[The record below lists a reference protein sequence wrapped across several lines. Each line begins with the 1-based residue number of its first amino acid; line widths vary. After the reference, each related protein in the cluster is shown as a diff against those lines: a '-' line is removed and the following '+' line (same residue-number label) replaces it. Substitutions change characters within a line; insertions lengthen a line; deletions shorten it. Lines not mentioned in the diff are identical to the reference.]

1 MKIKPVVKYIIILL
15 FFFVFI
21 SCDKTKLKTKVV
33 SVKDVV
39 SYEMFDDDFFVP
51 DTLFAENKININTV
65 AFSFDRL
72 KSFEDESFSKPL
84 MDIIYNSSDDMYEKV
99 IDYLSSAKFDEDYFV
114 LFNNRTTASVPS
126 DVKMNNDFPL
136 IKDGIIIGEYMF
148 QNNGSHYFPYEF
160 IYFSK
165 NHLIQTTIELNRPDM
180 SMFENCKEFFAKK
193 YPDSFLPYYW
203 VSDQKKKEFFEILE
217 SNKYKKLPKEF
228 QLLRESKDL
237 FLRTLTILEQ

>member
-1 MKIKPVVKYIIILL
+1 MKKLLIIFSIVLL
-15 FFFVFI
+15 TFSLLNI
-21 SCDKTKLKTKVV
+21 SCGNKKLKTKVV
-33 SVKDVV
+33 TVDNVV
-39 SYEMFDDDFFVP
+39 SYEIFDDDFFVP

-114 LFNNRTTASVPS
+114 LFNNRTTGSVPS

-180 SMFENCKEFFAKK
+180 SMFENCKEFFSKRETE
-193 YPDSFLPYYW
+193 SSLPYYW

-217 SNKYKKLPKEF
+217 SKKYKKLPEEF